1 MVVKKRRKV
10 DEEELIFF
18 EEEYEPSFNQA
29 SNQSDN
35 SLLFLGGLIGL
46 AGLTDVLGTLSP
58 TELEGVRGTITE
70 EAATSFEIPG
80 IGEVSEF
87 MPNADE
93 AIGLIR
99 DAENLSPNEL
109 SHLNQMMEEG
119 KQYGRVS
126 DPKTAENITFNNES
140 RITEQIGQFGYHESS
155 VQGNL
160 DTAAME
166 GILFPWV
173 TVGDENVCDDCLEM
187 EANGP
192 YPANNYPEAQ
202 HYGDRCNEPFPDP
215 IIALPGDV
223 EDENKYTFDE
233 PLPTSLGFDKLD
245 IKKSGLIGT

>member
-10 DEEELIFF
+10 DEEEEIFF
-18 EEEYEPSFNQA
+18 EEEYEASFNQA

-35 SLLFLGGLIGL
+35 SLLFMGGLIGL
-46 AGLTDVLGTLSP
+46 VGLTDVLGTLSQS
-58 TELEGVRGTITE
+58 ELEGVRFTFTE
-70 EAATSFEIPG
+70 EAATSLEIPG

-99 DAENLSPNEL
+99 DAENLSPNEMA
-109 SHLNQMMEEG
+109 HLNQMMEEG
-119 KQYGRVS
+119 KQYGRMS

-140 RITEQIGQFGYHESS
+140 QKLEHVGQFGYHESS

-173 TVGDENVCDDCLEM
+173 SQGDDNVCLDCSDLE
-187 EANGP
+187 EGSP
-192 YPANNYPEAQ
+192 YPANDYPEAP
-202 HYGDRCNEPFPDP
+202 HYGCRCNEPFPDP

-245 IKKSGLIGT
+245 IQKSIRKL